1 MCHDHHRDGHS
12 CCGGHD
18 REEHGCCGGHDHKE
32 HSCCGGHDHEE
43 HGCCCGRDHEEHE
56 TIALTQAEVE
66 LLSNLAQVSYL
77 PLTQL
82 LLKSTKSDHL
92 EAVAL
97 TPVYLEEAQESME
110 EVKETG
116 AMLRELEEYG
126 LISLDFDLELQ
137 GYDYRMYRESAV
149 FALLQQTVEEGKRRE
164 DFLYDLAE
172 VQCGSMALTD
182 LGYAVVDYLG

>member
-1 MCHDHHRDGHS
+1 MCHNHHQEGHS
-12 CCGGHD
+12 CCGH
-18 REEHGCCGGHDHKE
+18 EEHACCGTHAHEEQGCCGGHQH
-32 HSCCGGHDHEE
+32 HEQ
-43 HGCCCGRDHEEHE
+43 GCCCHEHEEHE
-56 TIALTQAEVE
+56 PIALTEAEVE
-66 LLSNLAQVSYL
+66 LLSTLAQVSYL

-97 TPVYLEEAQESME
+97 TPVYLEDTQESME

-126 LISLDFDLELQ
+126 LISLDFDLELK
-137 GYDYRMYRESAV
+137 GYDYQMYRDSAV
-149 FALLQQTVEEGKRRE
+149 FALLQQTVEEGKGRE
-164 DFLYDLAE
+164 DFLYDVAE
-172 VQCGSMALTD
+172 VECGSMALTD

>member
-1 MCHDHHRDGHS
+1 MCHKHHQDQHTCCGREEQS
-12 CCGGHD
+12 CCGSRDHHEQTCCSGHED
-18 REEHGCCGGHDHKE
+18 R
-32 HSCCGGHDHEE
+32 E
-43 HGCCCGRDHEEHE
+43 HGCCCGHDRQEHE
-56 TIALTQAEVE
+56 PIALTLAEVE
-66 LLSNLAQVSYL
+66 LLSTLAQVSYL

-97 TPVYLEEAQESME
+97 TPVYLEDAQESME

-126 LISLDFDLELQ
+126 LISLDFDLELK

-149 FALLQQTVEEGKRRE
+149 FALLQQTVEEGKGRE
-164 DFLYDLAE
+164 GFLYDVAE
-172 VQCGSMALTD
+172 IECGSMALTD
-182 LGYAVVDYLG
+182 LGYAVVDRLG